1 MKTEKKTPPISFN
14 VKLPKSWEE
23 LTQEQLLAVFRLMAY
38 GESGPALMT
47 QALLIFSGLKPEGE
61 DIYRNRA
68 GFLMKIGVSQITAA
82 ALHLEYL
89 TTVPRAAVRLDHA
102 LDGTPCKTGAN
113 LEDATFGEFLNADG
127 LFLQYLN
134 NPQANADRLE
144 KIAEIFYP
152 GLMPGAARSNYMHA
166 NIILWLTGLKYQLT
180 AMYPHLFSAKAAPTD
195 YEETAEEVAARHR
208 HSTLSMI
215 RALTGGDITK
225 ENDILLAPA
234 HNALYELNEK
244 AREAKELE
252 AMKNK

>member
-1 MKTEKKTPPISFN
+1 MKTERKTPPISFN
-14 VKLPKSWEE
+14 VALPTAWEE
-23 LTQEQLLAVFRLMAY
+23 LTQEQLRTVFRLMAT
-38 GESGPALMT
+38 GAAGAALT
-47 QALLIFSGLKPEGE
+47 AKAFLIFSGLKPEGD

-82 ALHLEYL
+82 ALRLEYL

-113 LEDATFGEFLNADG
+113 LEDATFGEFLHADG

-134 NPQANADRLE
+134 NPEANADRLE

-195 YEETAEEVAARHR
+195 YEETAEEVAVRHR

-252 AMKNK
+252 KLSKK

>member
-1 MKTEKKTPPISFN
+1 MKTERKTPPISFN
-14 VKLPKSWEE
+14 VALPTSWQE
-23 LTQEQLLAVFRLMAY
+23 LTQEQLLAVFRLMSY

-47 QALLIFSGLKPEGE
+47 QAFLIFSGLEPEGE

-68 GFLMKIGVSQITAA
+68 GFIFKIGVNQITAA
-82 ALHLEYL
+82 ALQLEYL

-113 LEDATFGEFLNADG
+113 MEDATFGEFLNADG

-134 NPQANADRLE
+134 NPGANADL
-144 KIAEIFYP
+144 IAEIAKLLYP
-152 GLMPGAARSNYMHA
+152 CITEKAAASPLMNA
-166 NIILWLTGLKYQLT
+166 NIIVWLTGLKHQLT
-180 AMYPHLFSAKAAPTD
+180 GMYPYLFAAPAAAD
-195 YEETAEEVAARHR
+195 YEETPEEAAARR
-208 HSTLSMI
+208 RRATLSMI

-225 ENDILLAPA
+225 ENDILQTAA
-234 HNALYELNEK
+234 HSALNELNEK

>member
-1 MKTEKKTPPISFN
+1 MKTERKTPPISFN
-14 VKLPKSWEE
+14 VPLPTSWQE

-47 QALLIFSGLKPEGE
+47 QAFLIFSGLKPEGE
-61 DIYRNRA
+61 DIYRNYA
-68 GFLMKIGVSQITAA
+68 GFLFKIGVNQIAAA

-89 TTVPRAAVRLDHA
+89 TTPPTAAVRLDHA

-127 LFLQYLN
+127 LFLMYLN
-134 NPQANADRLE
+134 NPEANADRLAE
-144 KIAEIFYP
+144 IAEMLYP
-152 GLMPGAARSNYMHA
+152 GIGRAAAASPLMNA
-166 NIILWLTGLKYQLT
+166 NIIVWLTGLKHQLT
-180 AMYPHLFSAKAAPTD
+180 GMYHYLFAAPAAAD
-195 YEETAEEVAARHR
+195 YEETPEEAAARR
-208 HSTLSMI
+208 RRATLSMI

-225 ENDILLAPA
+225 ENDILQTAA
-234 HNALYELNEK
+234 HSALNELNEK

>member
-1 MKTEKKTPPISFN
+1 M
-14 VKLPKSWEE
+14 
-23 LTQEQLLAVFRLMAY
+23 FRLMAY
-38 GESGPALMT
+38 GESGAALMT
-47 QALLIFSGLKPEGE
+47 QAFLIFAGLKPEGE

-89 TTVPRAAVRLDHA
+89 TTAPRAAVRIEKA
-102 LDGTPCKTGAN
+102 EDGTPCSTGAN
-113 LEDATFGEFLNADG
+113 LEDATFGDFLTADG
-127 LFLQYLN
+127 LFLLYLQ
-134 NPQANADRLE
+134 NPEANADRLGE
-144 KIAEIFYP
+144 IAEIFYP
-152 GLMPGAARSNYMHA
+152 KINYGAATSPLMSA
-166 NIILWLTGLKYQLT
+166 NLIIWLTGLKQQLT

-195 YEETAEEVAARHR
+195 YEETAEEVAIRHR

>member
-1 MKTEKKTPPISFN
+1 MKTERKTQPISFN
-14 VKLPKSWEE
+14 VALPTAWEE

-47 QALLIFSGLKPEGE
+47 QAFLIFAGLKPEGE

-82 ALHLEYL
+82 ALRLEYL

-102 LDGTPCKTGAN
+102 LDGTPCKTGADF
-113 LEDATFGEFLNADG
+113 EDATFGEFLHTDG
-127 LFLQYLN
+127 LFLMYLN
-134 NPQANADRLE
+134 NPGANADRL
-144 KIAEIFYP
+144 AEIAIMLYP
-152 GLMPGAARSNYMHA
+152 GITYAAAASPLMNA
-166 NIILWLTGLKYQLT
+166 NIIVWLTGLKHQLT
-180 AMYPHLFSAKAAPTD
+180 GMYPYLFAAPAAAD
-195 YEETAEEVAARHR
+195 YEETPEEAAARR
-208 HSTLSMI
+208 RRATLSMI

-225 ENDILLAPA
+225 ENDILKTAA
-234 HNALYELNEK
+234 HSALNELNEK

>member
-1 MKTEKKTPPISFN
+1 MKTERKTPPISFN
-14 VKLPKSWEE
+14 VKLPTSWEE

-47 QALLIFSGLKPEGE
+47 QAFLIFAGLKPEGE

-82 ALHLEYL
+82 ALRLEYL

-134 NPQANADRLE
+134 NPQANADLL
-144 KIAEIFYP
+144 AEIAIMLYP
-152 GLMPGAARSNYMHA
+152 GITDAAAASPLMNA
-166 NIILWLTGLKYQLT
+166 NIIIWLSGLKKQL
-180 AMYPHLFSAKAAPTD
+180 AGMYPHLFSAKAAPTD
-195 YEETAEEVAARHR
+195 YEETAEEVAARSR
-208 HSTLSMI
+208 RATLSMI

-225 ENDILLAPA
+225 ENDILQTAA
-234 HNALYELNEK
+234 HSALNELNEK

>member
-14 VKLPKSWEE
+14 VSLPKSWEE

-47 QALLIFSGLKPEGE
+47 QAFLIFAGLKPDGE

-68 GFLMKIGVSQITAA
+68 GFLIKIGVNQIAAA
-82 ALHLEYL
+82 ALRLEYL

-113 LEDATFGEFLNADG
+113 LEDATFGEFLHTDG
-127 LFLQYLN
+127 LFLMYLN
-134 NPQANADRLE
+134 NPGANADRL
-144 KIAEIFYP
+144 AEIAIMLYP
-152 GLMPGAARSNYMHA
+152 GITDAAAASPLMNA
-166 NIILWLTGLKYQLT
+166 NIIIWLSGLKKQL
-180 AMYPHLFSAKAAPTD
+180 AGMYPYLFAAPAAAD
-195 YEETAEEVAARHR
+195 YEETPEEAAARR
-208 HSTLSMI
+208 RRATLSMI

-225 ENDILLAPA
+225 ENDILQTAA
-234 HNALYELNEK
+234 HSALNELNEK

-252 AMKNK
+252 KLSKK

>member
-14 VKLPKSWEE
+14 VDLPTAWHE

-47 QALLIFSGLKPEGE
+47 QAFLIFAGLKPEGE

-82 ALHLEYL
+82 ALRLEYL
-89 TTVPRAAVRLDHA
+89 TTPPTAAVRLDYA
-102 LDGTPCKTGAN
+102 EDGTPCKTGADF
-113 LEDATFGEFLNADG
+113 EDATFGEFLHADG
-127 LFLQYLN
+127 LFLMYLN
-134 NPQANADRLE
+134 NPEANADRLSE
-144 KIAEIFYP
+144 IAEMLYP
-152 GLMPGAARSNYMHA
+152 GIGRAAATSPLMNA
-166 NIILWLTGLKYQLT
+166 NIIVWLTGLKHQLT
-180 AMYPHLFSAKAAPTD
+180 GMYPYLFAAPAAAD
-195 YEETAEEVAARHR
+195 YEETPEEAAARR
-208 HSTLSMI
+208 RRATLSMI

-225 ENDILLAPA
+225 ENDILRTAA
-234 HNALYELNEK
+234 HSALNELNEK

>member
-14 VKLPKSWEE
+14 VALPTSWQE

-47 QALLIFSGLKPEGE
+47 QAFIIFAGLKPEGE

-68 GFLMKIGVSQITAA
+68 GFLIKIGVSQIAAA

-113 LEDATFGEFLNADG
+113 LEDATFGEFLHTDG
-127 LFLQYLN
+127 LFLMYLN
-134 NPQANADRLE
+134 NPGANADRL
-144 KIAEIFYP
+144 AEIAIMLYP
-152 GLMPGAARSNYMHA
+152 GITDAAAASPLMNA
-166 NIILWLTGLKYQLT
+166 NIIIWLSGLKKQLSG
-180 AMYPHLFSAKAAPTD
+180 MYPYLFAAPAAAD
-195 YEETAEEVAARHR
+195 YEETAEEVAARSR
-208 HSTLSMI
+208 RATLSMI

-225 ENDILLAPA
+225 ENDILQTAA
-234 HNALYELNEK
+234 HSALNELNEK

>member
-1 MKTEKKTPPISFN
+1 MKTERKTPPISFN
-14 VKLPKSWEE
+14 VALPTSWQE

-47 QALLIFSGLKPEGE
+47 QAFLIFAGLKPEGE

-82 ALHLEYL
+82 ALRLEYL

-102 LDGTPCKTGAN
+102 EDGTPCKTGADF
-113 LEDATFGEFLNADG
+113 EDATFGEFLHTDG
-127 LFLQYLN
+127 LFLMYLN
-134 NPQANADRLE
+134 NPGANADRL
-144 KIAEIFYP
+144 AEIAIMLYP
-152 GLMPGAARSNYMHA
+152 GITDAAAASPLMNA
-166 NIILWLTGLKYQLT
+166 NIIVWLTGLKHQLT
-180 AMYPHLFSAKAAPTD
+180 GMYPYLFAAPAAAD
-195 YEETAEEVAARHR
+195 YEETPEEAAARR
-208 HSTLSMI
+208 RRATLSMI

-225 ENDILLAPA
+225 ENDILKTAA
-234 HNALYELNEK
+234 HSALNELNEK